1 MEPTPSIW
9 SGPGLPP
16 GHPPVQLTVRIDLF
30 DERRGGCSVS
40 FGIPEDSELL
50 AKYGRRGT
58 ALAACRDILVGELDT
73 LVREFAD
80 EE

>member
-1 MEPTPSIW
+1 MESSQKVW
-9 SGPGLPP
+9 SGSDWPP
-16 GHPPVQLTVRIDLF
+16 EHRPILTVNIHMIE
-30 DERRGGCSVS
+30 ERRGGCAVN
-40 FGIPEDSELL
+40 FGIPDDSELL
-50 AKYGRRGT
+50 GKYGRRGL

>member
-1 MEPTPSIW
+1 MEPSQKRW
-9 SGPGLPP
+9 SGSVWPP
-16 GHPPVQLTVRIDLF
+16 GDRPILTVNIQMIE
-30 DERRGGCSVS
+30 ERRGGCAVN
-40 FGIPEDSELL
+40 FGIPEDSDLL
-50 AKYGRRGT
+50 AKYGRRGL

>member
-1 MEPTPSIW
+1 MEPTPGFW

-30 DERRGGCSVS
+30 EERKGGCSVS
-40 FGIPEDSELL
+40 FGIPEDTALL
-50 AKYGRRGT
+50 AKYGTRGR
-58 ALAACRDILVGELDT
+58 APSACRDIIIDDVDV

-80 EE
+80 EA

>member
-1 MEPTPSIW
+1 MESSEERW
-9 SGPGLPP
+9 SGSDGPP
-16 GHPPVQLTVRIDLF
+16 ELRPILTVKIDMLE
-30 DERRGGCSVS
+30 ERTGGCAVN
-40 FGIPEDSELL
+40 FTIPDESELI
-50 AKYGRRGT
+50 AKYGRRGS